1 MDLFGRKKD
10 HSVSIGIVSSAIGA
24 AVGAVTTMLLMDP
37 KNRKAVSSFV
47 NHMLETTTKK
57 GEEVIDMTTK
67 TLEKNAKRKSRNTDS
82 PDETA

>member
-10 HSVSIGIVSSAIGA
+10 HSVTVGIVSSAIGA

-67 TLEKNAKRKSRNTDS
+67 AVEKTSNRRSRSSDQEKSK
-82 PDETA
+82 